1 MTETWIFI
9 AVGGIFA
16 LLLGRSAIIAIWPD
30 SEAARFCGFH
40 LGFLDHTDSSD
51 GDGDGDGV
59 ATGAATRLIRRPLS
73 RRPASPRPGASGS
86 VPARTGNPRNAA
98 A

>member
-51 GDGDGDGV
+51 GATGM
-59 ATGAATRLIRRPLS
+59 ATGAATRLIPRPPS
-73 RRPASPRPGASGS
+73 RRPAIASALS
-86 VPARTGNPRNAA
+86 LRISSSSDWKST
-98 A
+98 